1 MDTATND
8 KYNTETLLYL
18 AFEMGNSQWKLGFTI
33 GLGQAPRRRTISAG
47 DLPQLR
53 AEIGRA
59 KRRFGLGRVVS
70 CYEAGRDGF
79 WLHRYLV
86 SEDIENII
94 VDSASLEVN
103 RRKRRVKTDRVDLK
117 KLLTMLIRYHSG
129 EQKVWHVV
137 RVPSV
142 EQEDG
147 RQLHR
152 ELSSLKTERTQHI
165 NRIKGLLVSQGVR
178 LEIKKDF
185 PQQVSEAK
193 LWDGSPLPPGL
204 QARVLR
210 EFARMALVNQQIKE
224 LETERREIIRTATDP
239 QTEMIRHLLC
249 LRGIGPTSAWL
260 FVKEFFG
267 WRQFRNRGEVGA
279 LAGLTPTPY
288 QSGDGYR
295 EQGIDKAGN
304 RHIRAIAIEIAW
316 AWLRFQPDSALSHWY
331 QERFGHG
338 NSRIRRI
345 GIVALARK
353 LLIALWRYLETG
365 EVRRGPYSSRLGSER
380 KRSTPSHPDLILLG

>member
-1 MDTATND
+1 MNNTATQN
-8 KYNTETLLYL
+8 KYSMEPRLYV
-18 AFEMGNSQWKLGFTI
+18 AFELSNKQWKLGSTI
-33 GLGQAPRRRTISAG
+33 GLGQAPRLRTITAG
-47 DLPQLR
+47 DLPQVR
-53 AEIGRA
+53 DEIDRA
-59 KRRFGLGRVVS
+59 KRRFGLAEKAGVVS

-86 SEDIENII
+86 NEGIENII

-103 RRKRRVKTDRVDLK
+103 RRKRKVKTDRVDAR
-117 KLLTMLIRYHSG
+117 KLLTMLIRYHNG
-129 EQKVWHVV
+129 EPKVWHVV
-137 RVPSV
+137 RVPTLQ
-142 EQEDG
+142 QEDG

-152 ELSSLKTERTQHI
+152 ELASLKRERTQHI

-185 PQQVSEAK
+185 PEQVSAAK
-193 LWDGSPLPPGL
+193 LWEGSPLPSGMK
-204 QARVLR
+204 ARVLR
-210 EFARMALVNQQIKE
+210 EFARIQLVNQHIKD
-224 LETERREIIRTATDP
+224 LEAEQRRIIRTAADP
-239 QTEMIRHLLC
+239 QTEMIRQLLT

-260 FVKEFFG
+260 FVREFFG
-267 WRQFRNRGEVGA
+267 WRQFRNRCEVGA

-288 QSGDGYR
+288 QSGDSYR

-304 RHIRAIAIEIAW
+304 CHVRAIAVEIAW
-316 AWLRFQPDSALSHWY
+316 AWLRLQPNSALSQWY

-338 NSRIRRI
+338 NSRLRRI

-365 EVRRGPYSSRLGSER
+365 EVPEGAVL
-380 KRSTPSHPDLILLG
+380 KSTP

>member
-1 MDTATND
+1 MDSTATNN
-8 KYNTETLLYL
+8 KYNTEPFLHL
-18 AFEMGNSQWKLGFTI
+18 AFELGNKQWKLGSTI
-33 GLGQAPRRRTISAG
+33 GLGQAPRLREIAAG
-47 DLPQLR
+47 DLSQLR
-53 AEIGRA
+53 DEIGRA
-59 KRRFGLGRVVS
+59 KRRFGLAEEVRVVS

-79 WLHRYLV
+79 WLHRYLL
-86 SEDIENII
+86 SEGIENII

-103 RRKRRVKTDRVDLK
+103 RRKRRVKTDRVDAR
-117 KLLTMLIRYHSG
+117 KLLMMLLRYHSG
-129 EQKVWHVV
+129 EPKVWHVV
-137 RVPSV
+137 RVPSL

-152 ELSSLKTERTQHI
+152 ELSSLKRERTRHI

-185 PQQVSEAK
+185 PEQVSAAK
-193 LWDGSPLPPGL
+193 LWDDSPLPPGMK
-204 QARVLR
+204 ARVLR
-210 EFARMALVNQQIKE
+210 EFARIQLANQHIKALE
-224 LETERREIIRTATDP
+224 AERRQVIRTATDP
-239 QTEMIRHLLC
+239 QTEMVRQLLH

-267 WRQFRNRGEVGA
+267 WRQFRNRREVGA

-288 QSGDGYR
+288 QSGDSYR

-316 AWLRFQPDSALSHWY
+316 AWLRFQPDSALSRWY

-338 NSRIRRI
+338 NSRMRRI

-365 EVRRGPYSSRLGSER
+365 EVPEGAVLKSAPV
-380 KRSTPSHPDLILLG
+380 